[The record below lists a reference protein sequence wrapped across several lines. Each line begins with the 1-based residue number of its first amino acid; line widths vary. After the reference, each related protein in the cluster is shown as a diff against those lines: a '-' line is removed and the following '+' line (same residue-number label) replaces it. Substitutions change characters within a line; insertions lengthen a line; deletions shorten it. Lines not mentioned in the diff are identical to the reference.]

1 MFNHLT
7 ILKSS
12 SFDGSPHFQ
21 LRGAPEINGKAER
34 TKHIYRDAAGKPGAN
49 RQGFVVVCHEAVVH
63 LFFDKWT
70 LYDTVLWVWTPGLEP

>member
-1 MFNHLT
+1 MFDHLT

-21 LRGAPEINGKAER
+21 LRGAPETNGEAER
-34 TKHIYRDAAGKPGAN
+34 TKHIYRDAAGKP
-49 RQGFVVVCHEAVVH
+49 AVVP